1 MTSSM
6 GKSLDIGQIKIL
18 QTMFEES
25 GAIAFGKQSILENSK
40 KAREILAKTQLN
52 PQAKEHLLSLI
63 KKMEKLEH

>member
-1 MTSSM
+1 M

-52 PQAKEHLLSLI
+52 PEAKEHLLSLI